1 MVKRFLEPEQTLC
14 VSIETCADMLSLSRA
29 KIYELIDREGL
40 PTVSFGKAKKVPVDL
55 LKEWL
60 NKRIEEQRS

>member
-14 VSIETCADMLSLSRA
+14 VSIETAADMLSLSRA
-29 KIYELIDREGL
+29 TVYSLIDREGL
-40 PTVSFGKAKKVPVDL
+40 PVVRFGKSVKVPVEQL
-55 LKEWL
+55 REWL